1 MVKSSPSKKTDK
13 AGSSEKTPSE
23 HLDPGSRGNTNTE
36 AEQPKGLVGFI
47 GSTRQELEKV
57 VWPTRQQLIS
67 ESIGVLMIVL
77 IFSSFIYLI
86 DQGFSWLA
94 QQLFT

>member
-1 MVKSSPSKKTDK
+1 MVKSSPSKKTDN
-13 AGSSEKTPSE
+13 SEKKSSE
-23 HLDPGSRGNTNTE
+23 HLDPGSRGSTNVETE
-36 AEQPKGLVGFI
+36 QRKGIAGFVS
-47 GSTRQELEKV
+47 GTRQELEKV

-67 ESIGVLMIVL
+67 ESVAVFMIVL

-86 DQGFSWLA
+86 DQGFSWVA